1 MGAQEIL
8 LTVARTAGV
17 YVLMLVVIR
26 LLGKRAVGNFS
37 PFDLLVALMIGEVV
51 DEIIYADVTFL
62 QGVIPI
68 IVIAA
73 LHEINAWLSYY
84 GHGLDW
90 LLEGRPCVIVRDG
103 EYEKKGMRKERM
115 NEADV
120 MSQLRLRGID
130 DLREVKLA
138 AVENDGIVSV
148 IREEWAAPLQKSDLG
163 GELAAQKEKA
173 MSQHKDGD
181 PRENQ
186 TTSPQALGG

>member
-1 MGAQEIL
+1 MDTHGIL
-8 LTVARTAGV
+8 LTAARTAGV

-37 PFDLLVALMIGEVV
+37 AFDLLVALMIGEIV
-51 DEIIYADVTFL
+51 DEIIYAEVTFL
-62 QGVIPI
+62 QGMIPV

-90 LLEGRPCVIVRDG
+90 LLEGRPCVIVKEG
-103 EYEKKGMRKERM
+103 EFYRRGMRKERM

-120 MSQLRLRGID
+120 LAQLRLQGID

-148 IREEWAAPLQKSDLG
+148 IREEWAEPLQKADLG
-163 GELAAQKEKA
+163 GALAEQKKKSMA
-173 MSQHKDGD
+173 KNKGV
-181 PRENQ
+181 PRGN
-186 TTSPQALGG
+186 TKTDLHML